1 MKPLPRFCKHGALRL
16 VESAE
21 HVGSSAGHTLVVD
34 EEIGIDTQLLQDFCF
49 TAPTPFTID
58 LMTVVAAV
66 RCADRHFTRAMS
78 EGWSRRLSVEIP
90 VYELERWKD
99 LKAKELLSNALS
111 YLTGDEW
118 VFDFKARRRKFRVQ
132 HEGYLTLA
140 PNAATRFIPYSHGL
154 DSYAQ
159 LRLLQHADK
168 KVEHV
173 CVFADV
179 RQVSGGWK
187 KVRTRARSDNV
198 RALRVPLKVDEPHHS
213 ECTFRTRPFIY
224 YTLSAYGAITAG
236 SSEVVIPENGQG
248 SIGGSL
254 APLGGEAPHRS
265 CHPGFTSRL
274 AKLLGHLTGKTVSF
288 WHPSLFK
295 TKGEVLSELSKIQPD
310 VRNWMLDHWS
320 CSHDQRNSSHES
332 KRIHCGVCGNCILR
346 RSAAVAAKIDDP
358 TPYLYENLTAS
369 DMNEALRPNARRP
382 RGHKAFE
389 DLAANG
395 IRSMQRLA
403 DLAATPNSLSVLT
416 EAANIATA
424 QGRPVG
430 DVQAELNQF
439 LSRHAEHWQTF
450 LTRCGPNS
458 WPAAMARA

>member
-1 MKPLPRFCKHGALRL
+1 MQPLPRFSRHGALRV
-16 VESAE
+16 VERVEAAGSTSAR
-21 HVGSSAGHTLVVD
+21 TLLVD
-34 EEIGIDTQLLQDFCF
+34 EQIGIDTRLLQDFCF
-49 TAPTPFTID
+49 AAPTRFTFD
-58 LMTVVAAV
+58 LMTVVAAA
-66 RCADRHFTRAMS
+66 RCADRQFTRVMS
-78 EGWSRRLSVEIP
+78 EGWSRRLSVEVP
-90 VYELERWKD
+90 VFEPCRWRDPKT
-99 LKAKELLSNALS
+99 KELLAQTLS

-118 VFDFKARRRKFRVQ
+118 VFEFTARRRKFRAK
-132 HEGYLTLA
+132 HEGYLAFT
-140 PNAATRFIPYSHGL
+140 PNPATRFIPYSHGL

-159 LRLLQHADK
+159 LQLLQHADK

-179 RQVSGGWK
+179 RQMSGGWK
-187 KVRTRARSDNV
+187 KVRSRSRQDNV

-224 YTLSAYGAITAG
+224 YTLSAYGAIMAG

-254 APLGGEAPHRS
+254 APLGSEAPHRS

-274 AKLLGHLTGKTVSF
+274 AKLLGHLTGKTVIF
-288 WHPSLFK
+288 RHPGLFK
-295 TKGEVLSELSKIQPD
+295 TKGDVLGELSGIEPD
-310 VRNWMLDHWS
+310 AKNWMLDHWS
-320 CSHDQRNSSHES
+320 CSHDQRNSSHGN

-346 RSAAVAAKIDDP
+346 RSAAMAANIDDP
-358 TPYLYENLTAS
+358 TLYLFENLTAP

-382 RGHKAFE
+382 RGYKAFE
-389 DLAANG
+389 DLASNG

-403 DLAATPNSLSVLT
+403 DLATKPDSLTVLT

-424 QGRPVG
+424 QGRPVT
-430 DVQAELNQF
+430 DVHAELSQF
-439 LSRHAEHWQTF
+439 LSRHAEQWQTF
-450 LTRCGPNS
+450 LARCGPDS